1 MNIFVPIVEPLV
13 YYLYVLFKRFRDRG
27 CSSSK
32 TQLKNIRQ
40 YIDLYAGPEFSIH
53 YKYSGILNVT
63 FVTLMYGVGIPIL
76 YPIAFCYFFVLY
88 IVEKGM
94 LYYYYRE
101 PPQYDEILN
110 EEALR
115 ILKKAPLFML
125 AFGYWMLS
133 NRQLISN

>member
-1 MNIFVPIVEPLV
+1 
-13 YYLYVLFKRFRDRG
+13 
-27 CSSSK
+27 
-32 TQLKNIRQ
+32 
-40 YIDLYAGPEFSIH
+40 
-53 YKYSGILNVT
+53 
-63 FVTLMYGVGIPIL
+63 MYGVGIPIL

-88 IVEKGM
+88 MVEKGM

-115 ILKKAPLFML
+115 ILKKAPLLML

-133 NRQLISN
+133 NK